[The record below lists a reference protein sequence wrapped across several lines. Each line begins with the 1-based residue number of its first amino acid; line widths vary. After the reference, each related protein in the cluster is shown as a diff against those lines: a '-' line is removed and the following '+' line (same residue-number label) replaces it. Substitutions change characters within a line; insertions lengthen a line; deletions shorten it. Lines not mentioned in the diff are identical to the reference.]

1 MQFRPK
7 NPADRQ
13 LLRSSR
19 SRLRRTAAAGLLCAA
34 MAGSL
39 ALTAGPAS
47 APAAFA
53 SDQSSGK
60 TLKLALTGDIDT
72 LNPFKAILATSSN
85 ILALQYQNLVAYG
98 PEQNEEIPGMAE
110 SWETSEDGT
119 VWTFKIP
126 SDRKWS
132 DGEPI
137 TANDAAWTFT
147 AIQTND
153 ELKQANGALLTS
165 VSSVE
170 ATDDETLVITLTAP
184 QASNPGTALP
194 IMPEHIWSAA
204 GDPAAFAN
212 DKDTVGS
219 GPFTVVSYDKAAGV
233 TMKANPNYWQ
243 GKAKIDGITWVP
255 YKNSDAAVQALK
267 TGEIDIVSS
276 LTPVQYEALQNQPGI
291 TTNAGAGRR
300 YQAIAINPG
309 TTTADDTVMGDGN
322 PALQDKELRRAIAMG
337 IDSNTLLEKVL
348 QGLGQEATGEI
359 PMTYP
364 LYHWDTKDLPLA
376 YDPDEANRVLDEAG
390 YTMGPDGIRLDKEGN
405 PLKLRLMGRN
415 SDPTHQQMADFIGP
429 WMKAIGIEINTEMK
443 APAQVNDDST
453 FGNFDLYFTGWGIGP
468 DPDYQLSINQCSS
481 RPNADGTGATSE
493 NSLCD
498 PEFDKLYLAQ
508 HAELDQEKRS
518 ELVKQAQEV
527 IYNSAVNKV
536 LFYANSLE
544 AYRSDKWE
552 PFTTQPAEGG
562 IITSQN
568 GPWGYYSATP
578 VGSDVSEAAT
588 SEESGSNTTLIVSAA
603 AIVVLGI
610 AAVLFLRRRGGNA
623 EDRA

>member
-1 MQFRPK
+1 MQFRQK
-7 NPADRQ
+7 NPAAGGRPRGSGP
-13 LLRSSR
+13 LLRR
-19 SRLRRTAAAGLLCAA
+19 AAAAGILCAA
-34 MAGSL
+34 MTGSF
-39 ALTAGPAS
+39 ALTTGPVA
-47 APAAFA
+47 APAAYA
-53 SDQSSGK
+53 ADESSGS

-72 LNPFKAILATSSN
+72 LNPFLAILATSSN

-98 PEQNEEIPGMAE
+98 PDQNEEIPGMAE

-126 SDRKWS
+126 ADRKWS

-137 TANDAAWTFT
+137 TANDAAWTFS
-147 AIQTND
+147 AIQNND

-165 VSSVE
+165 VSQVVAE
-170 ATDDETLVITLTAP
+170 DDETLVITLSAP
-184 QASNPGTALP
+184 QASNPGTQLP
-194 IMPEHIWSAA
+194 IMPEHIWSEV
-204 GDPAAFAN
+204 GDPAAFEN
-212 DKDTVGS
+212 DKDAVGS

-243 GKAKIDGITWVP
+243 GKAKVDGITWVP

-267 TGEIDIVSS
+267 TGEIDVVSG
-276 LTPVQYEALQNQPGI
+276 LTPVQYKALQNQPGI
-291 TTNAGAGRR
+291 TTNAGTGRR

-309 TTTADDTVMGDGN
+309 TTTVDNEVLGDGN
-322 PALQDKELRRAIAMG
+322 PALQDPELRRAIAMG

-364 LYHWDTKDLPLA
+364 LYHWDTDELPLA
-376 YDPDEANRVLDEAG
+376 YNPEEANKVLDEAG
-390 YTMGPDGIRLDKEGN
+390 YAMGPDGIRLDKEGK

-415 SDPTHQQMADFIGP
+415 SDPTHQQMADYIGP

-453 FGNFDLYFTGWGIGP
+453 FGNFDMYFTGWGIGP

-508 HAELDQEKRS
+508 HAELDQDKRS
-518 ELVKQAQEV
+518 ELVQQAQEI

-552 PFTTQPAEGG
+552 PFTTQPSEGG
-562 IITSQN
+562 VITSQN

-578 VGSDVSEAAT
+578 IGADVAEAGT
-588 SEESGSNTTLIVSAA
+588 SEESGTNTALIVSIA
-603 AIVVLGI
+603 VVVILGI
-610 AAVLFLRRRGGNA
+610 AVIVFIRRRGSSA